1 VATTSAVRRA
11 RLESIV
17 RSHAEF
23 HLAGSFG
30 AMASLVSFAHSTELD
45 VIVIDS
51 DSIRDSL
58 LGPISDAAIVLLT
71 EISDARSISR
81 LLRSGVR
88 AILSR
93 ESDADDILSA
103 IYAAYDGLVLLS
115 TPIAESLTAV
125 YGDQS
130 LEVVDE
136 VSEEITSRETE
147 VPRMLAE
154 GAVNKEIAARLGISE
169 HTVKFHISSILDKLG
184 RSFRLLEV
192 RHSWSTEHRPLF
204 WPRSLFSGLERGN
217 RCSRCH
223 SKSLPEKF
231 DEGAWLPIADL
242 GRNRFYRT
250 SCNQQL
256 YSFHRTHLPSPH
268 RRTRFSTRM

>member
-1 VATTSAVRRA
+1 MSKRSGGGAIRIAVATTSAVGRA
-11 RLESIV
+11 RLERIV

-30 AMASLVSFAHSTELD
+30 AMASLVSFAHSAELD

-51 DSIRDSL
+51 ESIRDLL

-88 AILSR
+88 AILSG
-93 ESDADDILSA
+93 ESDPDDILSA

-130 LEVVDE
+130 LEVEDE
-136 VSEEITSRETE
+136 LSEEITSRETE
-147 VPRMLAE
+147 VLRMLAE
-154 GAVNKEIAARLGISE
+154 GAVNKQIAARLGISE

-184 RSFRLLEV
+184 
-192 RHSWSTEHRPLF
+192 
-204 WPRSLFSGLERGN
+204 
-217 RCSRCH
+217 
-223 SKSLPEKF
+223 
-231 DEGAWLPIADL
+231 A
-242 GRNRFYRT
+242 
-250 SCNQQL
+250 
-256 YSFHRTHLPSPH
+256 
-268 RRTRFSTRM
+268 STRTEAVTLGIRRGLIPI